1 MNYDHFERQVLG
13 YDQHMGCRLARSR
26 MLRSGSARKTASA
39 ARGAG
44 PVRFHL
50 AVALRSL
57 ADHLDTHSATL
68 A

>member
-13 YDQHMGCRLARSR
+13 YDQHMGCRLERSR
-26 MLRSGSARKTASA
+26 MLRPGSVARTARA
-39 ARGAG
+39 VRGSG
-44 PVRFHL
+44 PVRSHL

-57 ADHLDTHSATL
+57 ADHLDTRPATL